1 MNRIGLCGYGTVGQ
15 SLLKLIKN
23 TDNTIPSNISDKFI
37 VSMIADRSIAKKK
50 YDKSITVTE
59 NVMDLAKSE
68 EIDIIVEL
76 IGGTDV
82 AYDVVITAIKNQK
95 HIITAN
101 KALIAEFGDEIFEL
115 AAKNNVFVGF
125 EASVA

>member
-23 TDNTIPSNISDKFI
+23 TDNTIPPNISDKFI

-76 IGGTDV
+76 IGGTDDAKTLISAAFEKKIPVVTATAEFFGFLPV
-82 AYDVVITAIKNQK
+82 A
-95 HIITAN
+95 
-101 KALIAEFGDEIFEL
+101 KALG
-115 AAKNNVFVGF
+115 
-125 EASVA
+125 